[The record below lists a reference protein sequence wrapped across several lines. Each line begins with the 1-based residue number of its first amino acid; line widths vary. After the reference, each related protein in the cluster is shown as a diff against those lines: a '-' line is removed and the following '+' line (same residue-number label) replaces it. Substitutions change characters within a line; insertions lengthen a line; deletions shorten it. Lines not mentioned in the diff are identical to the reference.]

1 VILVDS
7 SIWVD
12 HLRSD
17 EPGLRQL
24 LERSLVLG
32 HPWVTGELALGDLGQ
47 RREVLGLLARLPA
60 ATVATPEEVLGF
72 IERHKLMGRGIGYVD
87 VQLLASTSLS
97 AAQLWTRDKR
107 LATGAADLDIAVDLR
122 TVEGR

>member
-1 VILVDS
+1 MILVDS

-24 LERSLVLG
+24 LENGLVLG
-32 HPWVTGELALGDLGQ
+32 HPWVTGELALGHLRQ

-60 ATVATPEEVLGF
+60 APVTTSEELLGF
-72 IERHKLMGRGIGYVD
+72 IERHGLIGRGIGYVD
-87 VQLLASTSLS
+87 VQLLASASL
-97 AAQLWTRDKR
+97 AAARLWTRDKR
-107 LATGAADLDIAVDLR
+107 LAAGAAEFEIAVDPR

>member
-1 VILVDS
+1 MILVDS

-17 EPGLRQL
+17 EPRLRQL
-24 LERSLVLG
+24 LERGLVLG
-32 HPWVTGELALGDLGQ
+32 HPWVTGELALGHLAQ

-60 ATVATPEEVLGF
+60 ATVAMPEEVLGF
-72 IERHKLMGRGIGYVD
+72 IERHELMGRGIGYVD

-97 AAQLWTRDKR
+97 AARLWTRDRR
-107 LATGAADLDIAVDLR
+107 LATGAADLDIAVDPR